1 MIVHNLNVKEI
12 ISINVEANAV
22 LNIDTNAI
30 LSLTITMQ
38 QFQVI
43 RWRNSQILQTSCIV
57 DHHQFPQ
64 CNTLYVCGNFFEKI
78 WLYTFSVSLST
89 NSLSYIYIIPVLRA
103 HVKQVYDLFFLM
115 LFFVRLRTPSY
126 K

>member
-64 CNTLYVCGNFFEKI
+64 CNTLYSAVTSSKKFGYILFLFLC
-78 WLYTFSVSLST
+78 LQ

>member
-43 RWRNSQILQTSCIV
+43 RWRNSHILHCRSSSISAMQYAVLSAVTSSKKFGYILFLFLCL
-57 DHHQFPQ
+57 Q
-64 CNTLYVCGNFFEKI
+64 
-78 WLYTFSVSLST
+78 

>member
-43 RWRNSQILQTSCIV
+43 RWRNSQLLLTSSKKFGYILFLFLCLQ
-57 DHHQFPQ
+57 
-64 CNTLYVCGNFFEKI
+64 
-78 WLYTFSVSLST
+78 

>member
-22 LNIDTNAI
+22 LNIDHHAAI
-30 LSLTITMQ
+30 PSDSLAELSDPPNILHCRSSSISAMQ
-38 QFQVI
+38 YAVLSAVTSSKKFGY
-43 RWRNSQILQTSCIV
+43 ILFLFLCLQ
-57 DHHQFPQ
+57 
-64 CNTLYVCGNFFEKI
+64 
-78 WLYTFSVSLST
+78 